1 VEIMMYGYG
10 DHPSP
15 LPQTVEVL
23 EDIVIGYLTD
33 LIYKSMDAAALRG
46 KLRQGGQKV
55 GSNALVVDDVLHN
68 VRKDSKKY
76 GRVQELLILQEEI
89 KKAKQI
95 FVDED
100 AK

>member
-1 VEIMMYGYG
+1 
-10 DHPSP
+10 
-15 LPQTVEVL
+15 
-23 EDIVIGYLTD
+23 
-33 LIYKSMDAAALRG
+33 MDAAALRG